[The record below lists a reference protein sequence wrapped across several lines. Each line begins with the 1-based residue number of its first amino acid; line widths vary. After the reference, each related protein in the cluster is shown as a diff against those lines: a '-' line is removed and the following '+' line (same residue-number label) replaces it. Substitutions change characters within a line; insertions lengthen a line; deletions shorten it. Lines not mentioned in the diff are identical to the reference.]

1 MDFNDILHDK
11 EIHLIEKEIIRQETQ
26 SPPDNYTCRSLLTMR
41 KEIINDRVLEHKE
54 EILPD
59 VVAFNDALT
68 KALRS
73 MYDKAHEVWNNIK
86 DNKCFDED
94 LVLKAECELCHERE
108 IYDIRKASSH
118 EDKLWCTL
126 VDTSTNWG
134 YHYGVTRKPLIL
146 PFDNDKTFEE
156 LMDMDCPQ
164 FHDKGDFFLWEYS
177 KWRYKLDKGVTEELH
192 LSSAFYNLL
201 YNMCFAITDFIY
213 VRRFATHI
221 SIDFSNELLYQP

>member
-1 MDFNDILHDK
+1 MDFNDILHDR
-11 EIHLIEKEIIRQETQ
+11 EIHLIEEEIIRQDTQ

-41 KEIINDRVLEHKE
+41 KEIINDRVMEYKE

-59 VVAFNDALT
+59 VIAFNDALT
-68 KALRS
+68 KALRN

-94 LVLKAECELCHERE
+94 LVLKAECDLSHERT
-108 IYDIRKASSH
+108 IRELMNGSH
-118 EDKLWCTL
+118 EDKLWCAL
-126 VDTSTNWG
+126 VDTSTNYR
-134 YHYGVTRKPLIL
+134 YHYGVTLKPLIL

-156 LMDMDCPQ
+156 LMDMDYPQ

-177 KWRYKLDKGVTEELH
+177 KWRYKLAKGVTEELH

-221 SIDFSNELLYQP
+221 SIDFSNELLY